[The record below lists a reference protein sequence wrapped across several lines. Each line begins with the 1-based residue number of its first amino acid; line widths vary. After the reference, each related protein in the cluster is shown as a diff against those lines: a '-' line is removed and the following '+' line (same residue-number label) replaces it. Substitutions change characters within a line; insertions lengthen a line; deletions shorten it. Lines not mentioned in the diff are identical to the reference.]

1 MLRVIPFFAVLMAS
15 IKDVVAHIGF
25 FIHRQMYF
33 NRKFLVEGVGWKL
46 ECHEDTIETISQTD
60 TGLYGR
66 LISKV
71 VLVIYKVQ

>member
-25 FIHRQMYF
+25 SP
-33 NRKFLVEGVGWKL
+33 KVPCKGVGWKL
-46 ECHEDTIETISQTD
+46 ECHEDTTETNSQTD
-60 TGLYGR
+60 IKLYGR

>member
-1 MLRVIPFFAVLMAS
+1 MAS

-46 ECHEDTIETISQTD
+46 ECHEDTFPYEH
-60 TGLYGR
+60 R
-66 LISKV
+66 V
-71 VLVIYKVQ
+71 VRAPYIKGGAGNL